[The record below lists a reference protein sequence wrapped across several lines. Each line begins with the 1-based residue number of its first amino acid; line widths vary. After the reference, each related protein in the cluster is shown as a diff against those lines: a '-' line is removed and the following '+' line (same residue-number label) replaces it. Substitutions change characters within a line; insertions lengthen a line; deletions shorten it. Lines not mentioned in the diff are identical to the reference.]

1 MLNTSTPFAKAIFE
15 LFTQLE
21 ELIQTQTNEPGA
33 CRAYLFGGCA
43 VHIHTNARGSSDVDV
58 ELEAMKK
65 GLKLDELVLKLDPVF
80 YDDPEAGQ
88 EVLYYDETF
97 NPTLAPLHEDYQQ
110 DAIPLEIR
118 NNSPLWVYVVTK
130 ADLAVSKLGRFGGQ
144 DILDIH
150 TLFDHGLEVES
161 FRKRAEAAIRYAVGN
176 ETELTGRM
184 NHVISSYKPI
194 TG

>member
-118 NNSPLWVYVVTK
+118 NNSPLWVYMSSPRPTRRFPNWDVLVNKIFWISILCSTMAWK
-130 ADLAVSKLGRFGGQ
+130 LSHSVSALKQQSAMRW
-144 DILDIH
+144 
-150 TLFDHGLEVES
+150 VM
-161 FRKRAEAAIRYAVGN
+161 RPN
-176 ETELTGRM
+176 
-184 NHVISSYKPI
+184 
-194 TG
+194 